1 MNPKKKLKALEE
13 IQKAEEEA
21 SKYSLRPGQ
30 LCHFASRNRRDP
42 DSFWMDL
49 NDKEVKV
56 SRKELD
62 KYSKYSQVIVWVD
75 Y

>member
-13 IQKAEEEA
+13 IKRAEEEA
-21 SKYSLRPGQ
+21 SKYALRQ
-30 LCHFASRNRRDP
+30 FYFARKDRRDP
-42 DSFWMDL
+42 DSFWMEL

-56 SRKELD
+56 TPEELA
-62 KYSKYSQVIVWVD
+62 KYSKYSHVIVFVD

>member
-21 SKYSLRPGQ
+21 RKYSLRTGQ
-30 LCHFASRNRRDP
+30 LCHFASRDLRDP
-42 DSFWMDL
+42 DSIWMELD
-49 NDKEVKV
+49 DKEVKV
-56 SRKELD
+56 SREELD
-62 KYSKYSQVIVWVD
+62 KYSKYSHVIVFVD